1 MKTIKRILFTLL
13 SATMLLTA
21 ATGVSATS
29 ANTEDGGITVTVN
42 GQMVAFPDQKPI
54 LRNDRTL
61 VPIRFIAESLGYEVD
76 WDPAENTALIDGG
89 RIKLWIGTNRAE
101 LNGKAV
107 TLDTSSIL
115 VNDRTMV
122 PLRIIA
128 ENLNC
133 TVDWLAN
140 TKTVQIT
147 AGAGTSVWERFKAS
161 GLFTMSND
169 VASGYKG
176 CMVYADSFDTSKV
189 PAWYVKQDANMLKY
203 GVDEY
208 DCEIY
213 VTKFDE
219 KTLKEIR
226 EALMIIYPNGYD
238 RVYDLMMKS
247 IRAELWE
254 CLRENA
260 GYLASGTFGTHYID
274 GREVNIYVKYG
285 LGNMTMTVNELGYVN
300 PETPLKLDDVT
311 IADMTKEAKNYY
323 PLAKYGLD

>member
-1 MKTIKRILFTLL
+1 MKTIKRILITLL

-21 ATGVSATS
+21 ATAVCSA
-29 ANTEDGGITVTVN
+29 APAEENITVTVN
-42 GQMVAFPDQKPI
+42 GQTVEFTDQKPF
-54 LRNDRTL
+54 LRDDRTL

-76 WDPAENTALIDGG
+76 WDAKENTALIDGG

-101 LNGKAV
+101 LNGKKV

-128 ENLNC
+128 ETLDC
-133 TVDWLAN
+133 TVDWLAK
-140 TKTVQIT
+140 TRTVQIT
-147 AGAGTSVWERFKAS
+147 AGTDTNVWERLKAS

-169 VASGYKG
+169 TASGYKG
-176 CMVYADSFDTSKV
+176 CMVYADSFDTAKI
-189 PAWYVKQDANMLKY
+189 PAWYVKQDANMLQY
-203 GVDEY
+203 CADEY

-213 VTKFDE
+213 VTKFDT
-219 KTLKEIR
+219 KTLNEIR
-226 EALMIIYPNGYD
+226 EALMIIYPTGYD
-238 RVYDLMMKS
+238 KVYDLMMKS
-247 IRAELWE
+247 IKAELWE
-254 CLRENA
+254 CLRDNA

-285 LGNMTMTVNELGYVN
+285 LGNMTITVNKLGYVN
-300 PETPLKLDDVT
+300 PEKPLELDTQT
-311 IADMTKEAKNYY
+311 IVDMTKEAKNYY

>member
-1 MKTIKRILFTLL
+1 MKTIKRILITLL
-13 SATMLLTA
+13 SATMLLTTATAVCSA
-21 ATGVSATS
+21 ASVEE
-29 ANTEDGGITVTVN
+29 NITVTVN
-42 GQMVAFPDQKPI
+42 GQTVAFPDQKPI
-54 LRNDRTL
+54 LRDDRTL
-61 VPIRFIAESLGYEVD
+61 VPIRFIAEILGYVD
-76 WDPAENTALIDGG
+76 WDPEENTALIDDG

-101 LNGKAV
+101 LDGKAV

-128 ENLNC
+128 ETLDC
-133 TVDWLAN
+133 TVDWLAKTN
-140 TKTVQIT
+140 TVQIT
-147 AGAGTSVWERFKAS
+147 AGTDTSVWERLKAS

-169 VASGYKG
+169 IESGYKG

-189 PAWYVKQDANMLKY
+189 PAWYVKQDANMMEY
-203 GVDEY
+203 CADEY

-213 VTKFDE
+213 ATKFDA
-219 KTLKEIR
+219 KTLAEIR
-226 EALMIIYPNGYD
+226 EALMIIYPNRYEKA
-238 RVYDLMMKS
+238 YDLMLRS
-247 IRAELWE
+247 IKAELWE
-254 CLRENA
+254 CLRDNA

-285 LGNMTMTVNELGYVN
+285 LSNMTITVNKLGYVN
-300 PETPLKLDDVT
+300 PETPLKLDAET